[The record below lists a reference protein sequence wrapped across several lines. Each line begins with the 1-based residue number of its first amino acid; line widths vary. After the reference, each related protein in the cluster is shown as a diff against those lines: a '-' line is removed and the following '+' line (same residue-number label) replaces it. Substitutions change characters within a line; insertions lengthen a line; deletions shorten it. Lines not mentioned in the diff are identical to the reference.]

1 MQRLNEIFLAD
12 LTSVVSLYVVFA
24 ARGFVDSPFAVW
36 RRSSSGRAR
45 LSPSFGLGVLGL
57 PFIYGSAFRFS
68 SSMGVGSS
76 ARCWSLSGGV
86 GAAFASLRPS
96 CLCCLMIGIST
107 FTSTTISSTSSTTS
121 GICWASEHSWS
132 WVPRGGDDA
141 TVSGGEFGDVDP
153 SPIPVG
159 WGFDVVVSFAGRWS
173 EGRFPPAFDDRLTG
187 EECSWFGISDL
198 IRSSPGDDLL
208 ATGNGVS
215 GSTSLTDV
223 IVGLEG

>member
-1 MQRLNEIFLAD
+1 MYD
-12 LTSVVSLYVVFA
+12 
-24 ARGFVDSPFAVW
+24 
-36 RRSSSGRAR
+36 
-45 LSPSFGLGVLGL
+45 
-57 PFIYGSAFRFS
+57 SAFGSS

-76 ARCWSLSGGV
+76 ARCWSSSGDV
-86 GAAFASLRPS
+86 GAAFASLWPS
-96 CLCCLMIGIST
+96 CVCCSMIGIST
-107 FTSTTISSTSSTTS
+107 STSKTIFSTGLTAS

-187 EECSWFGISDL
+187 GRDSGFGRISYL
-198 IRSSPGDDLL
+198 CL
-208 ATGNGVS
+208 VS
-215 GSTSLTDV
+215 GRTQ
-223 IVGLEG
+223 GLVVNTCEFADLGTKTLETLEKVAEKRYGLVRYMLHVLFQ